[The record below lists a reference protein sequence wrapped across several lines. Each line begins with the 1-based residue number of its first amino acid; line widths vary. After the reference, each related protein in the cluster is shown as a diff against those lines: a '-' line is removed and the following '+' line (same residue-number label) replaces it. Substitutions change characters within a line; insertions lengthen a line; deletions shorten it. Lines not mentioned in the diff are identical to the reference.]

1 MSLLYL
7 LPMLLLYT
15 PRSPVDFAK
24 AKSVAASRKRRLFS
38 FGKSENQRFSAD
50 EQCSPLHSHRK
61 ERFWQSERAKHI
73 ACFALVFCVFDYTTN
88 WNLTTSK
95 QLDFVGN
102 HSHGLFVGV
111 NFNRV
116 ECVIHRY
123 SCYTSFD
130 DILNS
135 NTALHILC

>member
-1 MSLLYL
+1 MLSNRANLCSESHHVTDLNTPDSLC
-7 LPMLLLYT
+7 
-15 PRSPVDFAK
+15 
-24 AKSVAASRKRRLFS
+24 
-38 FGKSENQRFSAD
+38 KSEIFAPGELQVCAERR
-50 EQCSPLHSHRK
+50 RK
-61 ERFWQSERAKHI
+61 
-73 ACFALVFCVFDYTTN
+73 LVFESHHAILPDLLVCGDYLSIKSGGRSVTLVYSTN

-123 SCYTSFD
+123 SCYASFD
-130 DILNS
+130 YILNS